1 MLFGFVKRA
10 AKGIGQGV
18 GKLIKGLKRA
28 APKKPQGI
36 VKEQVK
42 DRAIPASK
50 KTITTGS
57 RAVGLSPEQAVKAP
71 PKKII
76 TVPDRTPAQAAA
88 SAKAKKDLLKNLSTN
103 NLRTRTPAG
112 MTTQGA
118 KFFNPN
124 PPPLTGTS
132 YLAQTGQ
139 VQPTIPTMAKLGAG
153 ALVGAG
159 AVGAGTTAV
168 VMNKKKKKKR
178 K

>member
-1 MLFGFVKRA
+1 MAFGFLKRLVKPVAKLFTRKV
-10 AKGIGQGV
+10 AKGV
-18 GKLIKGLKRA
+18 
-28 APKKPQGI
+28 
-36 VKEQVK
+36 VKEKVIK
-42 DRAIPASK
+42 KGAKVGSGALLKGGSK
-50 KTITTGS
+50 KGVKTGS
-57 RAVGLSPEQAVKAP
+57 RAVALSPQQAVKAP

-76 TVPDRTPAQAAA
+76 TVPNRTPAQAAA
-88 SAKAKKDLLKNLSTN
+88 SAKAKKDLLNKLSTN

-139 VQPTIPTMAKLGAG
+139 VQPTIPTMAKLGG
-153 ALVGAG
+153 VALVGAG

-168 VMNKKKKKKR
+168 VMNKKKKKR
-178 K
+178 RN